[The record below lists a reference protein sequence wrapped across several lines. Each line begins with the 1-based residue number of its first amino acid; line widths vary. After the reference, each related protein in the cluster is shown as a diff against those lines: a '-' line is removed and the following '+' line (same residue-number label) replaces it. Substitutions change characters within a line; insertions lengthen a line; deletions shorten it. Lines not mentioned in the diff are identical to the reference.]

1 MMDGFT
7 GFLLALASY
16 ALGIITGIGIILEEF
31 KK

>member
-1 MMDGFT
+1 MDGFT
-7 GFLLALASY
+7 GFLLAVASY

>member
-1 MMDGFT
+1 MDGFT
-7 GFLLALASY
+7 SFLLAVASY